1 MHVIILI
8 LLSAVP
14 WISFSMNEVESIPF
28 EVFLIIL
35 GVSIASSLGAL
46 INWLRKRKN
55 RLCEIHKELQA
66 YQKEVKEDID
76 DLKKQSWR
84 IQKTLLIMAQIMD
97 DTLEKT
103 HPDLRADLETIAQEL
118 LEHTHDN

>member
-1 MHVIILI
+1 
-8 LLSAVP
+8 
-14 WISFSMNEVESIPF
+14 MNEVESIPF